1 MPVLGTGLD
10 ALILPSITLGLF
22 LAGGLARLVRNSII
36 EVMAQ
41 DYIRTAYAK
50 GLTALR
56 VVAKHAMRN
65 AIIPPLT
72 LLGIQFALLIG
83 GAVVTETVFARP
95 GHRSPARARGAGE
108 GLSGRAGRRRA
119 DHRRL
124 CADQP
129 GDRHRL
135 RHHRSAGAGVTR
147 VARLLGAPGA
157 VAGSVVLVAILALA
171 ALAPLLAPY
180 DWNATSQ
187 CRRLAP
193 MSAEHWFGCDLFGR
207 DILSR
212 VMYGARFSLAMGIST
227 VAISLVFGAL
237 LGVTIAYAG
246 GRVDAIGAR
255 LIDAMLCF
263 PPIILAILIV
273 AVLGV
278 GLWNAA
284 LAVGISG
291 IPRFARITRA
301 ATLSLAARDFV
312 EAARAVGAG
321 RMRIVLRHLLP
332 NLAPILIVLTTLD
345 LGGAVLFTA
354 TLSFLG
360 LGAQPPTPEWGAM
373 LNAGREYVRYAP
385 WTMIFP
391 GLALFLT
398 VMAVNLVGDR
408 FSLVLDPRQR
418 GRA

>member
-1 MPVLGTGLD
+1 M
-10 ALILPSITLGLF
+10 
-22 LAGGLARLVRNSII
+22 
-36 EVMAQ
+36 
-41 DYIRTAYAK
+41 IR
-50 GLTALR
+50 G
-56 VVAKHAMRN
+56 
-65 AIIPPLT
+65 
-72 LLGIQFALLIG
+72 
-83 GAVVTETVFARP
+83 
-95 GHRSPARARGAGE
+95 
-108 GLSGRAGRRRA
+108 
-119 DHRRL
+119 
-124 CADQP
+124 
-129 GDRHRL
+129 
-135 RHHRSAGAGVTR
+135 R

-157 VAGSVVLVAILALA
+157 LAGAVVLAAVLTLA
-171 ALAPLLAPY
+171 AVAPLLAPY
-180 DWNATSQ
+180 NWDATSQ
-187 CRRLAP
+187 CQRLAA
-193 MSAEHWFGCDLFGR
+193 MSPEHWFGCDLFGR

-212 VMYGARFSLAMGIST
+212 VMYGARFSLAMGVST

-237 LGVTIAYAG
+237 LGVTIAYG
-246 GRVDAIGAR
+246 SGRIDAVGTR

-284 LAVGISG
+284 LAVGMSG

-301 ATLSLAARDFV
+301 ATLSLVARDFV
-312 EAARAVGAG
+312 EAARAVGSSHT
-321 RMRIVLRHLLP
+321 RIVLRHLLP
-332 NLAPILIVLTTLD
+332 NLAPVLIVITTLD
-345 LGGAVLFTA
+345 LGNAVLFTA

-408 FSLVLDPRQR
+408 LSLVLDPRQR
-418 GRA
+418 GHG

>member
-1 MPVLGTGLD
+1 
-10 ALILPSITLGLF
+10 
-22 LAGGLARLVRNSII
+22 
-36 EVMAQ
+36 
-41 DYIRTAYAK
+41 
-50 GLTALR
+50 
-56 VVAKHAMRN
+56 MR
-65 AIIPPLT
+65 
-72 LLGIQFALLIG
+72 
-83 GAVVTETVFARP
+83 
-95 GHRSPARARGAGE
+95 
-108 GLSGRAGRRRA
+108 
-119 DHRRL
+119 
-124 CADQP
+124 
-129 GDRHRL
+129 
-135 RHHRSAGAGVTR
+135 R

-157 VAGSVVLVAILALA
+157 AAGSIVLVAILTMA
-171 ALAPLLAPY
+171 AAAPLLAPY

-193 MSAEHWFGCDLFGR
+193 MSAQHWFGCDLFGR

-212 VMYGARFSLAMGIST
+212 VMYGARFSLAMGLST
-227 VAISLVFGAL
+227 VAISLLFGAL
-237 LGVTIAYAG
+237 LGVAIAFAG
-246 GRVDAIGAR
+246 GRIDALGSR
-255 LIDAMLCF
+255 LIDSLLSF

-291 IPRFARITRA
+291 VPRFARITRA
-301 ATLSLAARDFV
+301 ATLTLVARDFI

-321 RMRIVLRHLLP
+321 RLRIVLRHLLP
-332 NLAPILIVLTTLD
+332 NLSPILIVITTLD

-408 FSLVLDPRQR
+408 LSLVLDPRQR

>member
-1 MPVLGTGLD
+1 MTRAPAHAHEPGT
-10 ALILPSITLGLF
+10 
-22 LAGGLARLVRNSII
+22 
-36 EVMAQ
+36 
-41 DYIRTAYAK
+41 
-50 GLTALR
+50 
-56 VVAKHAMRN
+56 
-65 AIIPPLT
+65 
-72 LLGIQFALLIG
+72 
-83 GAVVTETVFARP
+83 
-95 GHRSPARARGAGE
+95 
-108 GLSGRAGRRRA
+108 LS
-119 DHRRL
+119 
-124 CADQP
+124 
-129 GDRHRL
+129 
-135 RHHRSAGAGVTR
+135 
-147 VARLLGAPGA
+147 RLLGAPGA
-157 VAGSVVLVAILALA
+157 VAGTIVLTAILALA
-171 ALAPLLAPY
+171 VLAPLLAPY

-193 MSAEHWFGCDLFGR
+193 MSAAHWFGCDLFGR
-207 DILSR
+207 DLLSR

-227 VAISLVFGAL
+227 IAISLVFGAF
-237 LGVTIAYAG
+237 LGVAVAYGG
-246 GRVDAIGAR
+246 GRIDAIGAR

-263 PPIILAILIV
+263 PSIILAILIV

-278 GLWNAA
+278 GLLNAA

-301 ATLSLAARDFV
+301 ATLSLVARDFV
-312 EAARAVGAG
+312 EAARAVGSG
-321 RMRIVLRHLLP
+321 HLRIVLRHLLP
-332 NLAPILIVLTTLD
+332 NLAPILIVIATLD

-408 FSLVLDPRQR
+408 LSLVLDPRQR

>member
-1 MPVLGTGLD
+1 MSD
-10 ALILPSITLGLF
+10 LPRAPSL
-22 LAGGLARLVRNSII
+22 
-36 EVMAQ
+36 
-41 DYIRTAYAK
+41 
-50 GLTALR
+50 LT
-56 VVAKHAMRN
+56 
-65 AIIPPLT
+65 
-72 LLGIQFALLIG
+72 
-83 GAVVTETVFARP
+83 
-95 GHRSPARARGAGE
+95 
-108 GLSGRAGRRRA
+108 
-119 DHRRL
+119 
-124 CADQP
+124 
-129 GDRHRL
+129 
-135 RHHRSAGAGVTR
+135 
-147 VARLLGAPGA
+147 RLLGAPGA
-157 VAGSVVLVAILALA
+157 VAGTIVIATILALA
-171 ALAPLLAPY
+171 VFAPYLAPY

-207 DILSR
+207 DVFSR
-212 VMYGARFSLAMGIST
+212 VIYGARFSLAMGLST
-227 VAISLVFGAL
+227 VAISLVFGGL
-237 LGVTIAYAG
+237 LGIVIAYGG
-246 GRVDAIGAR
+246 GRIDRIGAR
-255 LIDAMLCF
+255 VIDAMLCF

-278 GLWNAA
+278 GLLNAA

-312 EAARAVGAG
+312 EAARAVGSSHA
-321 RMRIVLRHLLP
+321 RIVLRHLLP
-332 NLAPILIVLTTLD
+332 NLAPILIVIATLD

-398 VMAVNLVGDR
+398 VMSVNLVGDR
-408 FSLVLDPRQR
+408 LSLILDPRQR
-418 GRA
+418 DRA

>member
-1 MPVLGTGLD
+1 MTASG
-10 ALILPSITLGLF
+10 ILRRPW
-22 LAGGLARLVRNSII
+22 
-36 EVMAQ
+36 
-41 DYIRTAYAK
+41 
-50 GLTALR
+50 
-56 VVAKHAMRN
+56 
-65 AIIPPLT
+65 
-72 LLGIQFALLIG
+72 LL
-83 GAVVTETVFARP
+83 
-95 GHRSPARARGAGE
+95 S
-108 GLSGRAGRRRA
+108 
-119 DHRRL
+119 
-124 CADQP
+124 
-129 GDRHRL
+129 
-135 RHHRSAGAGVTR
+135 
-147 VARLLGAPGA
+147 RLLGAPGA
-157 VAGSVVLVAILALA
+157 LAGAVVIAVILGLA
-171 ALAPLLAPY
+171 VLAPYLAPY
-180 DWNATSQ
+180 DWNANSQ

-207 DILSR
+207 DIFSR
-212 VMYGARFSLAMGIST
+212 VIYGARFSLAMGLTT
-227 VAISLVFGAL
+227 VVISLAFGAL
-237 LGVTIAYAG
+237 LGIVVAYGG
-246 GRVDAIGAR
+246 GRIDRIGAR
-255 LIDAMLCF
+255 VIDAMLCF

-278 GLWNAA
+278 GLVNAA

-321 RMRIVLRHLLP
+321 HARIVLRHLLP
-332 NLAPILIVLTTLD
+332 NLAPILIVIATLD

-408 FSLVLDPRQR
+408 LSLILDPRQR
-418 GRA
+418 DRS

>member
-1 MPVLGTGLD
+1 V
-10 ALILPSITLGLF
+10 ILPRI
-22 LAGGLARLVRNSII
+22 
-36 EVMAQ
+36 
-41 DYIRTAYAK
+41 
-50 GLTALR
+50 
-56 VVAKHAMRN
+56 
-65 AIIPPLT
+65 
-72 LLGIQFALLIG
+72 
-83 GAVVTETVFARP
+83 
-95 GHRSPARARGAGE
+95 
-108 GLSGRAGRRRA
+108 
-119 DHRRL
+119 
-124 CADQP
+124 
-129 GDRHRL
+129 
-135 RHHRSAGAGVTR
+135 
-147 VARLLGAPGA
+147 ARLLGAPGA
-157 VAGSVVLVAILALA
+157 MAGACVLVAVLTLA

-193 MSAEHWFGCDLFGR
+193 MSAAHWFGCDLFGR

-237 LGVTIAYAG
+237 VGVVIAYGG
-246 GRVDAIGAR
+246 GRIDAVGAR
-255 LIDAMLCF
+255 LIDAMLCC

-273 AVLGV
+273 AVIGV

-284 LAVGISG
+284 LAVGLSG

-301 ATLSLAARDFV
+301 ATLPLVARDFV
-312 EAARAVGAG
+312 EAARAVGSSHA
-321 RMRIVLRHLLP
+321 RIVLHHILP
-332 NLAPILIVLTTLD
+332 NLAPILIVITTLD
-345 LGGAVLFTA
+345 LGSAVLFTA

-391 GLALFLT
+391 GLALFIT

-408 FSLVLDPRQR
+408 LSLVLDPRQR
-418 GRA
+418 GRS

>member
-1 MPVLGTGLD
+1 
-10 ALILPSITLGLF
+10 
-22 LAGGLARLVRNSII
+22 
-36 EVMAQ
+36 
-41 DYIRTAYAK
+41 
-50 GLTALR
+50 
-56 VVAKHAMRN
+56 
-65 AIIPPLT
+65 
-72 LLGIQFALLIG
+72 
-83 GAVVTETVFARP
+83 
-95 GHRSPARARGAGE
+95 
-108 GLSGRAGRRRA
+108 
-119 DHRRL
+119 
-124 CADQP
+124 
-129 GDRHRL
+129 
-135 RHHRSAGAGVTR
+135 
-147 VARLLGAPGA
+147 
-157 VAGSVVLVAILALA
+157 
-171 ALAPLLAPY
+171 
-180 DWNATSQ
+180 
-187 CRRLAP
+187 

-237 LGVTIAYAG
+237 LGVTIAYGG
-246 GRVDAIGAR
+246 GRIDSIGTR

-284 LAVGISG
+284 LAVGMSG
-291 IPRFARITRA
+291 IPRFARIARA
-301 ATLSLAARDFV
+301 ATLSLVARDFV
-312 EAARAVGAG
+312 EAARAVGSSHV
-321 RMRIVLRHLLP
+321 RIVLRHLLP
-332 NLAPILIVLTTLD
+332 NLAPVLIVITTLD
-345 LGGAVLFTA
+345 LGNAVLFTA

-408 FSLVLDPRQR
+408 LSLVLDPRQR
-418 GRA
+418 GRS

>member
-1 MPVLGTGLD
+1 
-10 ALILPSITLGLF
+10 
-22 LAGGLARLVRNSII
+22 
-36 EVMAQ
+36 
-41 DYIRTAYAK
+41 
-50 GLTALR
+50 
-56 VVAKHAMRN
+56 
-65 AIIPPLT
+65 
-72 LLGIQFALLIG
+72 
-83 GAVVTETVFARP
+83 
-95 GHRSPARARGAGE
+95 
-108 GLSGRAGRRRA
+108 
-119 DHRRL
+119 
-124 CADQP
+124 
-129 GDRHRL
+129 
-135 RHHRSAGAGVTR
+135 VTR

-157 VAGSVVLVAILALA
+157 LAGSIVLFAILALTA
-171 ALAPLLAPY
+171 MAPLLAPY
-180 DWNATSQ
+180 DWDATSQ

-193 MSAEHWFGCDLFGR
+193 MSADHWFGCDLFGR
-207 DILSR
+207 DIFSR
-212 VMYGARFSLAMGIST
+212 VLYGAQYSLAMGIST
-227 VAISLVFGAL
+227 VAISLVFGGL
-237 LGVTIAYAG
+237 LGVAVAYAG

-255 LIDAMLCF
+255 LIDAMLSF

-278 GLWNAA
+278 GLMNAA

-291 IPRFARITRA
+291 IPRFARIARA
-301 ATLSLAARDFV
+301 ATLALAARDFV

-332 NLAPILIVLTTLD
+332 NLAPILIVITTLD
-345 LGGAVLFTA
+345 LGNAVLFTA

-408 FSLVLDPRQR
+408 LSQVLDPRQR
-418 GRA
+418 GRT

>member
-1 MPVLGTGLD
+1 MS
-10 ALILPSITLGLF
+10 SI
-22 LAGGLARLVRNSII
+22 RK
-36 EVMAQ
+36 M
-41 DYIRTAYAK
+41 
-50 GLTALR
+50 
-56 VVAKHAMRN
+56 
-65 AIIPPLT
+65 
-72 LLGIQFALLIG
+72 
-83 GAVVTETVFARP
+83 
-95 GHRSPARARGAGE
+95 
-108 GLSGRAGRRRA
+108 
-119 DHRRL
+119 
-124 CADQP
+124 
-129 GDRHRL
+129 
-135 RHHRSAGAGVTR
+135 
-147 VARLLGAPGA
+147 LGAPGA
-157 VAGSVVLVAILALA
+157 LVGCVVILAILILTVT
-171 ALAPLLAPY
+171 APFIVPY

-193 MSAEHWFGCDLFGR
+193 MSEAHWFGCDLFGR
-207 DILSR
+207 DLLSR
-212 VMYGARFSLAMGIST
+212 VLVGARYSLGMGVST
-227 VAISLVFGAL
+227 VVISLVFGAS
-237 LGVTIAYAG
+237 LGVIIAYAG
-246 GRVDAIGAR
+246 GRVDRVGAR
-255 LIDAMLCF
+255 VIDALLCF

-301 ATLSLAARDFV
+301 ATLSLTAREFV
-312 EAARAVGAG
+312 EAARAMGANSS
-321 RMRIVLRHLLP
+321 RVMLRHLLP

-385 WTMIFP
+385 WTMVFP

-408 FSLVLDPRQR
+408 LSAILDPRHR
-418 GRA
+418 SKA

>member
-1 MPVLGTGLD
+1 
-10 ALILPSITLGLF
+10 
-22 LAGGLARLVRNSII
+22 
-36 EVMAQ
+36 
-41 DYIRTAYAK
+41 
-50 GLTALR
+50 
-56 VVAKHAMRN
+56 MR
-65 AIIPPLT
+65 
-72 LLGIQFALLIG
+72 
-83 GAVVTETVFARP
+83 
-95 GHRSPARARGAGE
+95 
-108 GLSGRAGRRRA
+108 
-119 DHRRL
+119 
-124 CADQP
+124 
-129 GDRHRL
+129 
-135 RHHRSAGAGVTR
+135 R

-157 VAGSVVLVAILALA
+157 AAGSIVLMAILTMA
-171 ALAPLLAPY
+171 AAAPLLAPY

-193 MSAEHWFGCDLFGR
+193 MSAQHWFGCDLFGR

-212 VMYGARFSLAMGIST
+212 VMYGARFSLAMGLST
-227 VAISLVFGAL
+227 VAISLLFGAL
-237 LGVTIAYAG
+237 LGVAIAFAG
-246 GRVDAIGAR
+246 GRIDALGSR
-255 LIDAMLCF
+255 LIDSLLSF

-291 IPRFARITRA
+291 VPRFARITRA
-301 ATLSLAARDFV
+301 ATLTLVARDFI

-321 RMRIVLRHLLP
+321 RLRIVLRHLLP
-332 NLAPILIVLTTLD
+332 NLSPILIVITTLD

-408 FSLVLDPRQR
+408 LSLVLDPRQR

>member
-1 MPVLGTGLD
+1 MTTPPQFGRGR
-10 ALILPSITLGLF
+10 G
-22 LAGGLARLVRNSII
+22 II
-36 EVMAQ
+36 
-41 DYIRTAYAK
+41 
-50 GLTALR
+50 
-56 VVAKHAMRN
+56 
-65 AIIPPLT
+65 
-72 LLGIQFALLIG
+72 
-83 GAVVTETVFARP
+83 
-95 GHRSPARARGAGE
+95 
-108 GLSGRAGRRRA
+108 
-119 DHRRL
+119 
-124 CADQP
+124 
-129 GDRHRL
+129 
-135 RHHRSAGAGVTR
+135 
-147 VARLLGAPGA
+147 ARLLGGPGA
-157 VAGSVVLVAILALA
+157 VAGMLVLVIILSLA

-193 MSAEHWFGCDLFGR
+193 MSAVHWFGCDLFGR

-227 VAISLVFGAL
+227 VAISLMFGAL
-237 LGVTIAYAG
+237 IGVVIAYAG
-246 GRVDAIGAR
+246 GRVDAVGAR
-255 LIDAMLCF
+255 LVDAMLCF

-301 ATLSLAARDFV
+301 ATLSLVARDFV
-312 EAARAVGAG
+312 EAARAVGVG
-321 RMRIVLRHLLP
+321 RMRIVWRHLLP
-332 NLAPILIVLTTLD
+332 NLAPILIVITTLD
-345 LGGAVLFTA
+345 LGNAVLFTA

-408 FSLVLDPRQR
+408 LSLVLDPRQR
-418 GRA
+418 DRA

>member
-1 MPVLGTGLD
+1 L
-10 ALILPSITLGLF
+10 
-22 LAGGLARLVRNSII
+22 
-36 EVMAQ
+36 
-41 DYIRTAYAK
+41 IRT
-50 GLTALR
+50 R
-56 VVAKHAMRN
+56 
-65 AIIPPLT
+65 I
-72 LLGIQFALLIG
+72 
-83 GAVVTETVFARP
+83 
-95 GHRSPARARGAGE
+95 
-108 GLSGRAGRRRA
+108 
-119 DHRRL
+119 
-124 CADQP
+124 
-129 GDRHRL
+129 
-135 RHHRSAGAGVTR
+135 
-147 VARLLGAPGA
+147 ARLLGAPGA
-157 VAGSVVLVAILALA
+157 VAGAIVLAAVLILA
-171 ALAPLLAPY
+171 ALAPLLVPY
-180 DWNATSQ
+180 NWDATSQ

-193 MSAEHWFGCDLFGR
+193 MSPEHWFGCDLFGR

-237 LGVTIAYAG
+237 LGVTIAYGG
-246 GRVDAIGAR
+246 GRINTIGTR

-284 LAVGISG
+284 LAVGMSG

-301 ATLSLAARDFV
+301 ATLSLVARDFV
-312 EAARAVGAG
+312 EAARSVGSSHA
-321 RMRIVLRHLLP
+321 RIVLRHLLP
-332 NLAPILIVLTTLD
+332 NLAPVLIVITTLD
-345 LGGAVLFTA
+345 LGNAVLFTA

-408 FSLVLDPRQR
+408 LSLVLDPRQR
-418 GRA
+418 GRS

>member
-1 MPVLGTGLD
+1 MSAT
-10 ALILPSITLGLF
+10 LP
-22 LAGGLARLVRNSII
+22 R
-36 EVMAQ
+36 Q
-41 DYIRTAYAK
+41 
-50 GLTALR
+50 
-56 VVAKHAMRN
+56 
-65 AIIPPLT
+65 PW
-72 LLGIQFALLIG
+72 LL
-83 GAVVTETVFARP
+83 
-95 GHRSPARARGAGE
+95 S
-108 GLSGRAGRRRA
+108 
-119 DHRRL
+119 
-124 CADQP
+124 
-129 GDRHRL
+129 
-135 RHHRSAGAGVTR
+135 
-147 VARLLGAPGA
+147 RLLGAPGA
-157 VAGSVVLVAILALA
+157 VAGTIVIAAILGLA
-171 ALAPLLAPY
+171 AFAPYLAPY

-193 MSAEHWFGCDLFGR
+193 MTAEHWFGCDLFGR
-207 DILSR
+207 DIFSR
-212 VMYGARFSLAMGIST
+212 VIYGARFSLAMGLST
-227 VAISLVFGAL
+227 VAISLTFGAL
-237 LGVTIAYAG
+237 LGIVIAYGG
-246 GRVDAIGAR
+246 GRIDRIGAR
-255 LIDAMLCF
+255 VIDSMLCF

-278 GLWNAA
+278 GLLNAA

-312 EAARAVGAG
+312 EAARAVGSSH
-321 RMRIVLRHLLP
+321 RRIVLRHLLP
-332 NLAPILIVLTTLD
+332 NLAPILIVIATLD

-408 FSLVLDPRQR
+408 LSLILDPRQR
-418 GRA
+418 DRG

>member
-1 MPVLGTGLD
+1 
-10 ALILPSITLGLF
+10 
-22 LAGGLARLVRNSII
+22 
-36 EVMAQ
+36 
-41 DYIRTAYAK
+41 
-50 GLTALR
+50 
-56 VVAKHAMRN
+56 
-65 AIIPPLT
+65 
-72 LLGIQFALLIG
+72 
-83 GAVVTETVFARP
+83 
-95 GHRSPARARGAGE
+95 
-108 GLSGRAGRRRA
+108 
-119 DHRRL
+119 
-124 CADQP
+124 
-129 GDRHRL
+129 
-135 RHHRSAGAGVTR
+135 
-147 VARLLGAPGA
+147 
-157 VAGSVVLVAILALA
+157 VAGSLVLVAILALA
-171 ALAPLLAPY
+171 VLAPFLAPY

-193 MSAEHWFGCDLFGR
+193 MTAEHWFGCDLFGR

-227 VAISLVFGAL
+227 VAISLLFGAL
-237 LGVTIAYAG
+237 LGMVIAYGG
-246 GRVDAIGAR
+246 GRIDAVGAR
-255 LIDAMLCF
+255 VIDALLCF

-301 ATLSLAARDFV
+301 ATLSLVARDFV
-312 EAARAVGAG
+312 EAARAVGSG
-321 RMRIVLRHLLP
+321 HLRIVLRHLLP
-332 NLAPILIVLTTLD
+332 NLAPILIVISTLD

-408 FSLVLDPRQR
+408 MSLVLDPRQR
-418 GRA
+418 DRG

>member
-1 MPVLGTGLD
+1 
-10 ALILPSITLGLF
+10 
-22 LAGGLARLVRNSII
+22 
-36 EVMAQ
+36 
-41 DYIRTAYAK
+41 
-50 GLTALR
+50 
-56 VVAKHAMRN
+56 MRR
-65 AIIPPLT
+65 I
-72 LLGIQFALLIG
+72 
-83 GAVVTETVFARP
+83 
-95 GHRSPARARGAGE
+95 
-108 GLSGRAGRRRA
+108 
-119 DHRRL
+119 
-124 CADQP
+124 
-129 GDRHRL
+129 
-135 RHHRSAGAGVTR
+135 
-147 VARLLGAPGA
+147 ARLLGAPGA
-157 VAGSVVLVAILALA
+157 AAGAVVLLAVLALA

-180 DWNATSQ
+180 DWNATSE

-193 MSAEHWFGCDLFGR
+193 MSPEHWFGCDLFGR

-227 VAISLVFGAL
+227 VAISLVFGSL
-237 LGVTIAYAG
+237 LGVVIAYAG
-246 GRVDAIGAR
+246 GRIDAVGAR

-291 IPRFARITRA
+291 IPRFARITRS

-312 EAARAVGAG
+312 EAARAVGSGHA
-321 RMRIVLRHLLP
+321 RIVLRHLLP

-345 LGGAVLFTA
+345 LGSAVLFTA

-391 GLALFLT
+391 GLALFVT

-408 FSLVLDPRQR
+408 LSLVLDPRQR
-418 GRA
+418 

>member
-1 MPVLGTGLD
+1 MSAT
-10 ALILPSITLGLF
+10 LP
-22 LAGGLARLVRNSII
+22 R
-36 EVMAQ
+36 Q
-41 DYIRTAYAK
+41 
-50 GLTALR
+50 
-56 VVAKHAMRN
+56 
-65 AIIPPLT
+65 PW
-72 LLGIQFALLIG
+72 LL
-83 GAVVTETVFARP
+83 
-95 GHRSPARARGAGE
+95 S
-108 GLSGRAGRRRA
+108 
-119 DHRRL
+119 
-124 CADQP
+124 
-129 GDRHRL
+129 
-135 RHHRSAGAGVTR
+135 
-147 VARLLGAPGA
+147 RLLGAPGA
-157 VAGSVVLVAILALA
+157 VAGTIVIAAILGLA
-171 ALAPLLAPY
+171 AFAPYLAPY

-193 MSAEHWFGCDLFGR
+193 MTAEHWFGCDLFGR
-207 DILSR
+207 DIFSR
-212 VMYGARFSLAMGIST
+212 VIYGARFSLAMGLST
-227 VAISLVFGAL
+227 VAISLTFGAL
-237 LGVTIAYAG
+237 LGIVIAYGG
-246 GRVDAIGAR
+246 GRIDRIGAR
-255 LIDAMLCF
+255 VIDSMLCF

-278 GLWNAA
+278 GLLNAA

-312 EAARAVGAG
+312 EAARAVGSSH
-321 RMRIVLRHLLP
+321 RRIVLRHLLP
-332 NLAPILIVLTTLD
+332 NLAPILIVIATLD

-408 FSLVLDPRQR
+408 LSLILDPRQR
-418 GRA
+418 DRA

>member
-1 MPVLGTGLD
+1 M
-10 ALILPSITLGLF
+10 
-22 LAGGLARLVRNSII
+22 RRN
-36 EVMAQ
+36 
-41 DYIRTAYAK
+41 
-50 GLTALR
+50 LR
-56 VVAKHAMRN
+56 A
-65 AIIPPLT
+65 
-72 LLGIQFALLIG
+72 
-83 GAVVTETVFARP
+83 
-95 GHRSPARARGAGE
+95 
-108 GLSGRAGRRRA
+108 
-119 DHRRL
+119 
-124 CADQP
+124 
-129 GDRHRL
+129 
-135 RHHRSAGAGVTR
+135 
-147 VARLLGAPGA
+147 LLGAPAPLIGC
-157 VAGSVVLVAILALA
+157 VVLLVIVGLAIF
-171 ALAPLLAPY
+171 APLVAPY
-180 DWNATSQ
+180 DWNATQQ

-193 MSAEHWFGCDLFGR
+193 LSAEHWFGCDLFGR
-207 DILSR
+207 DIFSR
-212 VMYGARFSLAMGIST
+212 VIYGARFSLAMGLST

-237 LGVTIAYAG
+237 LGIAIGYGG
-246 GRVDAIGAR
+246 GRVDRVGAR

-284 LAVGISG
+284 LAVGMSG

-321 RMRIVLRHLLP
+321 HVRVVLRHLLP
-332 NLAPILIVLTTLD
+332 NLAPVLIVIATLD

-391 GLALFLT
+391 GAALFLT

-408 FSLVLDPRQR
+408 LSMVLDPRQR
-418 GRA
+418 K